1 MTAVLV
7 TRPQGAG
14 DVLVG
19 ALERRGYRVVS
30 VPTVATEPVSFD
42 PGELSGYDWV
52 VITSP
57 QGVSAISQFPSGPRF
72 AAVGQTTAAALQ
84 ARGVEVA
91 YVPATS
97 SGAALAAGLPEVSGM
112 RIALV
117 RASAA
122 GSDLPA
128 ILRGRGAIVDELT
141 AYRTI
146 EGPAGSRPTLNAAMD
161 AADIKAVVFASGSA
175 VRGYVSLGGRLDIP
189 AVTIGPRTTT
199 AAREGGFEVIAES
212 TGQSAEALAAA
223 VASSVP
229 LEEKATGGGGG

>member
-7 TRPQGAG
+7 TRPRAAG

-30 VPTVATEPVSFD
+30 VPTVTTEPVSLD
-42 PGELSGYDWV
+42 PSALSGYDWV

-57 QGVSAISQFPSGPRF
+57 QGVGAISHFPTGPRF
-72 AAVGQTTAAALQ
+72 AAVGQTTAAALR
-84 ARGVEVA
+84 ARGVEVG
-91 YVPATS
+91 YVPTTS
-97 SGAALAAGLPEVSGM
+97 SGAALAAGLPSVNGL

-122 GSDLPA
+122 GADLPT
-128 ILRGRGAIVDELT
+128 ILRARGATVDEFT
-141 AYRTI
+141 AYRTL
-146 EGPAGSRPTLNAAMD
+146 EGPAGSKPILGAAMD
-161 AADIKAVVFASGSA
+161 RADIKAVVFASGSA
-175 VRGYVSLGGRLDIP
+175 VRGYVSLGGRIDIP

-199 AAREGGFEVIAES
+199 AARERGFEVIAES
-212 TGQSAEALAAA
+212 TGQSAEELAEA

-229 LEEKATGGGGG
+229 LEKADEEGGDA